1 MISIVLNNDND
12 NENNNNNWDVFSI
25 FTVKK
30 KKKKEE
36 GCFRNVERLLLLNRN
51 SILNATYKCILRR
64 GKISKHPL
72 NFEKVTKTL
81 PQLLF

>member
-30 KKKKEE
+30 KKIKK
-36 GCFRNVERLLLLNRN
+36 
-51 SILNATYKCILRR
+51 RR
-64 GKISKHPL
+64 M
-72 NFEKVTKTL
+72 F
-81 PQLLF
+81 